1 MTINNPS
8 DTGRE
13 LRDKIELK
21 VTNSVEGFFFRN
33 KTRLRGSG
41 LHKSMDQIVVD
52 ITNAMLKIIK
62 SEVNIQSRAAIRKAL
77 ASKGEEVIKLKREN
91 DLLVGYRD
99 LLIELHPDKESTL
112 TPTDKGKEGK

>member
-1 MTINNPS
+1 MTTNNPS

-13 LRDKIELK
+13 MVKKKEWTSDQWKNGNDIE
-21 VTNSVEGFFFRN
+21 
-33 KTRLRGSG
+33 RLVWFIST
-41 LHKSMDQIVVD
+41 LSPHNLWK
-52 ITNAMLKIIK
+52 A
-62 SEVNIQSRAAIRKAL
+62 EEAIAQAL

-112 TPTDKGKEGK
+112 TPTDKGKEVV